1 MGRLRAHRPAL
12 THRRRWAVSAA
23 IAVLL
28 AVAVVIG
35 PQLVGSQA
43 LGGSGSPP
51 VTSTSPAPIDAAE
64 ARRLLTGIP
73 VQGRAPLT
81 GYRRDLYGNGWP
93 TVAGCDVR
101 NRILGRDLVDV
112 VYRPGTHNCVV
123 ESGTL
128 HDSYTGKTIRFV
140 KGNKTSSLVQVDHR
154 YPLALSWQ
162 QGAQQWTQAKREQF
176 SADPANLIAVEG
188 KINQAKGASGPG
200 SWLPPN
206 KAIRC
211 QYVTT
216 FVLVAARYQL
226 SMNPGDHRAA
236 ESVLRRC

>member
-1 MGRLRAHRPAL
+1 MARLRAHRPAL
-12 THRRRWAVSAA
+12 THRRRWAGSAA

-35 PQLVGSQA
+35 PQLVRSQA

-64 ARRLLTGIP
+64 ARRLLAEVP

-112 VYRPGTHNCVV
+112 RLSSGHSQLCCGVWHPARLLHRQNDSVREGEQDVQLCPGGPSISVGSFMAAGRSAV
-123 ESGTL
+123 
-128 HDSYTGKTIRFV
+128 DS
-140 KGNKTSSLVQVDHR
+140 SQ
-154 YPLALSWQ
+154 
-162 QGAQQWTQAKREQF
+162 E
-176 SADPANLIAVEG
+176 
-188 KINQAKGASGPG
+188 
-200 SWLPPN
+200 
-206 KAIRC
+206 
-211 QYVTT
+211 
-216 FVLVAARYQL
+216 
-226 SMNPGDHRAA
+226 RA
-236 ESVLRRC
+236 VLR